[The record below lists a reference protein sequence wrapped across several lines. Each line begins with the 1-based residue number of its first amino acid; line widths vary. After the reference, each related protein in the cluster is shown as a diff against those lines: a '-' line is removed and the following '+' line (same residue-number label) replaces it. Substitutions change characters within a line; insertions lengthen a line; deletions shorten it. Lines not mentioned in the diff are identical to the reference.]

1 MTHVY
6 ECRPRN
12 FKQKFQ
18 NRILEDFRK
27 VFRWWR
33 NYLAVKI
40 GFEILLPHVLFPSSW
55 GFCGLIWLPPINRGL
70 QRLGAVENWLR
81 NVVLKTVDIIDVAFW
96 CENGFEIEI
105 FENFICLKHRK
116 IFLFYLAVISYLIKR
131 TLVENPSICWNFL
144 IKFSK
149 NFVKNFQSLKSIRI
163 FNRRKEI
170 ILCHMAVTARN
181 LRVYIRLVSRS
192 VCVRS
197 CN

>member
-1 MTHVY
+1 M
-6 ECRPRN
+6 
-12 FKQKFQ
+12 
-18 NRILEDFRK
+18 
-27 VFRWWR
+27 
-33 NYLAVKI
+33 KI

-96 CENGFEIEI
+96 CENEFEIEI

-131 TLVENPSICWNFL
+131 ALVENPSICWNFL

-149 NFVKNFQSLKSIRI
+149 KFVKNFDFQSLKSIRI

-170 ILCHMAVTARN
+170 IYFESYLMIHTADIMVYRTRTVIHGPRSRDQQGIRDYLG
-181 LRVYIRLVSRS
+181 LRHEIKISFGCWS
-192 VCVRS
+192 
-197 CN
+197 